1 MRPRS
6 HAPLLRPFERGRAF
20 GSLVTVAMSDA
31 FFKVEV
37 ELKDNALRDALLRA
51 SDVDLAPFWRD
62 VGEHVLRRTQ
72 DRFDRQEAPDGTP
85 WAPLAE
91 STLKQKRK
99 KGKPDTK
106 LLYDGDLRRF
116 RYQVSEDGQ
125 ELLVGSGV
133 IHAGYHQTGT
143 KNKDKSERMPARP
156 FVGLENGDEDV
167 ILDILRDHL
176 ARIWVGR

>member
-1 MRPRS
+1 
-6 HAPLLRPFERGRAF
+6 
-20 GSLVTVAMSDA
+20 MSDA
-31 FFKVEV
+31 FFKV

-51 SDVDLAPFWRD
+51 SDIDLAPFWRD

-72 DRFDRQEAPDGTP
+72 DRFERQEAPDGTP

-91 STLKQKRK
+91 STLKHKRK
-99 KGKPDTK
+99 KGKPETK

-133 IHAGYHQTGT
+133 HYAAVHQSGLDEVQHFVTQRKKGVGRQWT
-143 KNKDKSERMPARP
+143 RHMVIPARP
-156 FVGLENGDEDV
+156 FLGLENGDEDV

-176 ARIWVGR
+176 ARIWEGN